1 MKRLLIWGV
10 TVVLALSLNTGL
22 LGAQEPGRF
31 QVTNVPA
38 DYQVASLL
46 LDFPPGAWTPPHTH
60 GGQGYLT
67 VLEGEMTL
75 RMAGLEHKYGVG
87 EGWVDRADVV
97 HEAGNAGTSTAR
109 LVATYLLPRGASLT
123 TVQQQ
128 GLQQPPPGPTTLVNV
143 RHEPRNVPTGSL
155 DVFQRVVTFE
165 PGQQMSVHSHPG
177 PLFATVV
184 EGEIEMRLP
193 EGVRTF
199 RAGDTWIEP
208 VNVVHTGS
216 NPGGTRA
223 VVVFVALLPRGA
235 PMTIPAQP
243 ATGPT
248 APAAPPPASTG
259 QGGAAPTTLPRTGE
273 IQIGL
278 LILVASAIVGA
289 GLGLRRYLR

>member
-1 MKRLLIWGV
+1 MKRLFISGI
-10 TVVLALSLNTGL
+10 TVVLALALTTGL

-31 QVTNVPA
+31 EVTNVPA

-75 RMAGLEHKYGVG
+75 RMAGMEHKYGVG

-97 HEAGNAGTSTAR
+97 HELGNAGTSTAR

-128 GLQQPPPGPTTLVNV
+128 GSQQPPPGPTTLVNV
-143 RHEPRNVPTGSL
+143 RHDPRDVPTGSL
-155 DVFQRVVTFE
+155 DVFQRVVAFE
-165 PGQQMSVHSHPG
+165 PGQAMSVHSHPG

-208 VNVVHTGS
+208 VNVAHTGS
-216 NPGGTRA
+216 NIGGTRA
-223 VVVFVALLPRGA
+223 VAIFVALLPRGA
-235 PMTIPAQP
+235 TMTIPAQS
-243 ATGPT
+243 ATGSA
-248 APAAPPPASTG
+248 APAAPSPASTG
-259 QGGAAPTTLPRTGE
+259 QSGAAPATLPQTGE
-273 IQIGL
+273 IPIGL
-278 LILVASAIVGA
+278 LTLVASAFLGA